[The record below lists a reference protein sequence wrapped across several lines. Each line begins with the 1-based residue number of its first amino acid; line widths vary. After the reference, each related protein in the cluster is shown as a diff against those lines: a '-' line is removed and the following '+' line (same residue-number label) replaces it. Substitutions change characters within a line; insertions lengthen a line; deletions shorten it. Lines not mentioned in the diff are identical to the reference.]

1 MDIPIFQTIPPGK
14 YRHYKGKEYEVLGM
28 ALHSETLESMVV
40 YKPLY
45 ETPDVPS
52 GTLWV
57 RPSGMF
63 LEMVETEHGHV
74 QRFVPLTQ

>member
-1 MDIPIFQTIPPGK
+1 MKNLLSDTVTPGL
-14 YRHYKGKEYEVLGM
+14 YRHYKGKEYEVLAM

-45 ETPDVPS
+45 ETPDVPP

-57 RPSGMF
+57 RPAAMF
-63 LEMVETEHGHV
+63 LEMVETEKGPL
-74 QRFVPLTQ
+74 QRFTLL

>member
-1 MDIPIFQTIPPGK
+1 MGIPIFQTVPSGK

-45 ETPDVPS
+45 ETPDVPF

-57 RPSGMF
+57 RPSAMF
-63 LEMVETEHGHV
+63 MELVETEHGLV
-74 QRFVPLTQ
+74 QRFAPITQ